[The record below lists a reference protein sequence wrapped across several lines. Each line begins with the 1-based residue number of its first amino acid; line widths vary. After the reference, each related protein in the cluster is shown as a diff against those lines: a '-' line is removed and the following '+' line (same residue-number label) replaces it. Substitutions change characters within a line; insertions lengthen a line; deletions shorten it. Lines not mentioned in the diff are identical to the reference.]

1 MNIFTMFS
9 KKNKKE
15 EKKPQQRQMPMTQTE
30 PGGEQGRSAAEVLA
44 EGMLNVRDII
54 APSAIE
60 IDFNNIKIGN
70 NYYRT
75 LFVSGYPRFV
85 GANWL
90 SPVINFDHSLDI
102 SMFYYPVKAKMILD
116 DLRRK
121 ITELEATEM
130 SDREKG
136 RVTDPVVRAALE
148 DAQALQEQLVKG
160 VEKYFQFSF
169 YITVV
174 ADSLEE
180 LETVTSRLESTL
192 GSLLLISKP
201 ATLQMEEAFQ
211 SSLPTASDKLLI
223 TRNMDTTSLAT
234 TFPFTSSD
242 LTSDEGIMYGI
253 NMHNGSLVI
262 FDRFSMENANSVVF
276 AKSGAGKSY
285 YVKLE
290 ALRLMV
296 FGAEVMIIDPEEEY
310 RTLCDAVGGN
320 YIDFSP
326 NSDNKINPF
335 DLSGVVVEGENEL
348 GQKLLSLHTLLKLML
363 GDLNPTEEAILDRAL
378 IETYRIKG
386 ITTDPETQMNKE
398 PPIMEDLYKVLRG
411 AQEDEAKGMADRL
424 EKYIKGSMA
433 GIFDSQSTVDINNKM
448 TVFSTKNIEDEVLR
462 PVAFYIILDYVWT
475 KIRRDLKKRIL
486 IVEEAWY
493 LMQNE
498 DSARFIYGVAKRA
511 RKYYLGLTTISQDV
525 DDFLS
530 SDYGKAIVTNSSIQI
545 LLKQHPAAIDR
556 VAETF
561 YLSEGERRLLLAADI
576 GEGLFFAGTNHVA
589 IKIKA
594 SQSEHKL
601 ITTDPE
607 ELLRV
612 KEEGLIKERAAQAS
626 RTVYKPITRFDSDKY
641 ETIDANGQPLQ
652 PKPANPPTSSP
663 ITPPPPPP
671 TSPTP
676 PQKSAMDSGVTIPG
690 SKSEDSNQKPMGGSG
705 GGSSQGQFSL
715 RDESGKA
722 EEDKRPQSAPSSPTP
737 PPPPPPIPTPA
748 ARSAPQSSGM
758 PQPKPEEEKERS
770 APVPMP
776 QSRSEPEPKV
786 EPKPKEEPE
795 PTPAPTPAPSKP
807 GLESDNQI
815 SGLSSDDSGGGM
827 ADILEQN
834 RKEKE
839 ESKSESEITKPDV
852 VSQGGSKD
860 MLESSTSTVKKIGA
874 SLGKLF
880 GMGGNKGN
888 AEEEDDSPGIIEDKI
903 PEPSGAPSQ
912 AEDSI
917 MTPRGEHQIGSMPPP
932 PISEKPSSSPGT
944 TLGTTPGTDDDLR

>member
-1 MNIFTMFS
+1 MFN
-9 KKNKKE
+9 KNKKKDDQPYE
-15 EKKPQQRQMPMTQTE
+15 RKMPMGITE
-30 PGGEQGRSAAEVLA
+30 PGDQGKSAAEVLA

-60 IDFNNIKIGN
+60 VDFNHLKIGN

-169 YITVV
+169 YITVS
-174 ADSLEE
+174 ATSLEE
-180 LETVTSRLESTL
+180 LDTVTSRLESTL

-211 SSLPTASDKLLI
+211 STLPAASDKLLI

-262 FDRFSMENANSVVF
+262 FDRFSMENANSVIF

-290 ALRLMV
+290 ALRLMI

-326 NSDNKINPF
+326 GSSHKINPF

-363 GDLNPTEEAILDRAL
+363 GELNPTEEAILDRAL

-386 ITTDPETQMNKE
+386 ITTDPETQMNRE

-411 AQEDEAKGMADRL
+411 AQEPEAKGMADRL
-424 EKYIKGSMA
+424 EKYIRGSMA
-433 GIFDSQSTVDINNKM
+433 GIFDSQSTVDINSKM

-607 ELLRV
+607 EILRL
-612 KEEGLIKERAAQAS
+612 KEEGLIKPKSDQPARP
-626 RTVYKPITRFDSDKY
+626 VYKPVTRFDSDKY
-641 ETIDANGQPLQ
+641 ETIDAKTGAPKAGFVSEQQPQQEKKDFSDAGVTIPGAKTEEKTSGEIKLQ
-652 PKPANPPTSSP
+652 DDKKTEVPPPPPAPEAPSM
-663 ITPPPPPP
+663 PPPPP
-671 TSPTP
+671 TTENKEPK
-676 PQKSAMDSGVTIPG
+676 QEQEI
-690 SKSEDSNQKPMGGSG
+690 
-705 GGSSQGQFSL
+705 
-715 RDESGKA
+715 
-722 EEDKRPQSAPSSPTP
+722 P
-737 PPPPPPIPTPA
+737 PPATETVK
-748 ARSAPQSSGM
+748 Q
-758 PQPKPEEEKERS
+758 PQPS
-770 APVPMP
+770 
-776 QSRSEPEPKV
+776 
-786 EPKPKEEPE
+786 
-795 PTPAPTPAPSKP
+795 
-807 GLESDNQI
+807 GLQSDNQI
-815 SGLSSDDSGGGM
+815 SGLSEEDASGGM
-827 ADILEQN
+827 AKILEQQ
-834 RKEKE
+834 KQEKE
-839 ESKSESEITKPDV
+839 ASAAETEITKPEV

-860 MLESSTSTVKKIGA
+860 MLDAGAGTMKKIGK
-874 SLGKLF
+874 SLGQLF
-880 GMGGNKGN
+880 GRNKTSN
-888 AEEEDDSPGIIEDKI
+888 AEDEEEGSDSIIEDKI
-903 PEPSGAPSQ
+903 PETSEYATPENQPTPTTGGSVMP
-912 AEDSI
+912 
-917 MTPRGEHQIGSMPPP
+917 PRGENQVGGSTAGG
-932 PISEKPSSSPGT
+932 SD
-944 TLGTTPGTDDDLR
+944 TPQDAGKFSIRDQ